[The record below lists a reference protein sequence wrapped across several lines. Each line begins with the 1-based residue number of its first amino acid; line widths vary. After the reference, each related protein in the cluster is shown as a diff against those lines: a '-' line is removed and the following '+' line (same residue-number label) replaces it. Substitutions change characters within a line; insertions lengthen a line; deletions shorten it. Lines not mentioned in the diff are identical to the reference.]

1 MLNIFDKNRNIS
13 PRDEILTQS
22 FLINQ
27 IANDMKVKYKKV
39 FSLINYDEYSLK
51 NDINSLLAKY
61 ISNKHQEINIK
72 YIETN
77 ILNKVREK
85 YRGFKKPLN
94 IVNKKLIKI
103 IYPSHNKYNSYL
115 NLNKKAKTISAQKN
129 TRHLAPI
136 KNNSINK
143 INEIDEKFEQK
154 YYTNENLDYNLEKN
168 IEEDN
173 KKRNDEEI
181 QTQSNDD
188 KLKKNIME
196 EKDEVIKLEKYQE
209 DLQKQINE
217 INKEIEN
224 HNQKG
229 NIKEKINY
237 ENQESLNKE
246 LIKNENNKNEIN
258 QEYVKDNN
266 NEIKDAN
273 IIEIK
278 NENNTNPLLTYEQ
291 QKYLERK
298 KRIEEDFYNKQNRYI
313 FLKPRHYKKE
323 DEEKINNNSSKSSN
337 NIYNYDNIKIN
348 KYSMHKLND
357 FNKIKEKIRLEKI
370 ISLPI
375 IQFNFNG
382 GINIDK
388 YKINLFN
395 KKNNYNI
402 KNKRTDKVQSFK
414 KLVTFGKEINYKIPK
429 LPIYLT
435 SGIDIDSLFD
445 FQNFNIFN
453 LRDKIG
459 LENVMPFL
467 GKEIIK
473 KINILHFFDEQKLEN
488 FLMVLSKTY
497 QNTRALYHT
506 SLHGVDVCYSTF
518 LILTFLRN
526 EENKIK
532 DISDIDIVSL
542 IIAALA
548 HDVGHPGYTNKF
560 LINSKNEL
568 STIYNDA
575 SVLENFHSAKTFQL
589 LENNEINIFSNFSNE
604 DFLLIR
610 KKMIGEILSTDM
622 SFHFKIVNEYKEY
635 KKNKDKVL
643 EQNQLNFITHIADL
657 FHNYRKYEI
666 SLRWVELLSNEFW
679 NQGDKERELGL
690 PISFLCDREDINV
703 PKSQVDFIHT
713 FSLPTIQELV
723 DVNIKFEVLKNNVI
737 NNLNMWDKL
746 QKEKRKRGW
755 TPKKSDKNTL

>member
-1 MLNIFDKNRNIS
+1 MIKTIENNKKSQSNI
-13 PRDEILTQS
+13 
-22 FLINQ
+22 
-27 IANDMKVKYKKV
+27 
-39 FSLINYDEYSLK
+39 
-51 NDINSLLAKY
+51 
-61 ISNKHQEINIK
+61 
-72 YIETN
+72 
-77 ILNKVREK
+77 
-85 YRGFKKPLN
+85 
-94 IVNKKLIKI
+94 KLIKI
-103 IYPSHNKYNSYL
+103 ETKNSLYTTPYENVVKVLNAIRDYIFSINHKNNNRALDELDWVINIIANNLLYYYQKTKFYTKNIDIINGSHKIAEFSEEVEKYNKEYEDFCKKYSKIGIKNEEYSKSL
-115 NLNKKAKTISAQKN
+115 SFFEKNISLINNKKNISNISLNYEPKIKSIGIIGNQKKITN
-129 TRHLAPI
+129 NIISQFPIHLLNDYN
-136 KNNSINK
+136 KLTNDNSINN
-143 INEIDEKFEQK
+143 INSTDF
-154 YYTNENLDYNLEKN
+154 NEVKN
-168 IEEDN
+168 
-173 KKRNDEEI
+173 KRNLNFNSIISNRKNKAKELSIDS
-181 QTQSNDD
+181 QSSSKNDLLN
-188 KLKKNIME
+188 KNSLFNNYRIYSTANTNIKNKPNESFPRQRKKNRVFGE
-196 EKDEVIKLEKYQE
+196 
-209 DLQKQINE
+209 
-217 INKEIEN
+217 
-224 HNQKG
+224 HN
-229 NIKEKINY
+229 Y
-237 ENQESLNKE
+237 
-246 LIKNENNKNEIN
+246 
-258 QEYVKDNN
+258 
-266 NEIKDAN
+266 
-273 IIEIK
+273 
-278 NENNTNPLLTYEQ
+278 
-291 QKYLERK
+291 
-298 KRIEEDFYNKQNRYI
+298 
-313 FLKPRHYKKE
+313 
-323 DEEKINNNSSKSSN
+323 INNNN
-337 NIYNYDNIKIN
+337 NQQ
-348 KYSMHKLND
+348 
-357 FNKIKEKIRLEKI
+357 LEKI